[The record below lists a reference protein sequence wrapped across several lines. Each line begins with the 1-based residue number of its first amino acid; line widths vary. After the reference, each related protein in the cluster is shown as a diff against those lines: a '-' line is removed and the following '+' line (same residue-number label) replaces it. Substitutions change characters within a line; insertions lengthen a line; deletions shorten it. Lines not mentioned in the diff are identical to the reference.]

1 MIENIKKELLKLKG
15 KEVEIIIDEGRSR
28 KRKEKGIIKDIYNRN
43 FIVIINNINNSFSFS
58 DLITKTI
65 IIKSL

>member
-28 KRKEKGIIKDIYNRN
+28 KRKEKGIIKDIYKRN

>member
-28 KRKEKGIIKDIYNRN
+28 KRKEKGIIKDIYKH
-43 FIVIINNINNSFSFS
+43 V
-58 DLITKTI
+58 
-65 IIKSL
+65 